1 MVTKMNDMNLIHG
14 RTITAMVNDNTSV
27 KEMLQMMG
35 VNPTD
40 EVVNE
45 LMNKFA
51 LEGNEVTME
60 GLYSFLKDKTVLSSL
75 KLDNVKIA
83 SIVDM
88 R

>member
-60 GLYSFLKDKTVLSSL
+60 GLYAFLKDKTVLSSL
-75 KLDNVKIA
+75 KLDNTKIA